1 MDRGIFVALSGA
13 VLQERRLEA
22 LTDNLANVN
31 TAGFKK
37 QKPVFEDAMPNPWS
51 ARTFARSNGVS
62 IDMSQ
67 GMTEKT
73 DRKLDVAIKGDGFF
87 VVNTKNGPRYTRD
100 GNFAIGVDGTLLTRE
115 GYKVQGESGVIKLTS
130 PDVTIDASGNVQ
142 EKGVTIDRLKLVS
155 FNKPEGLTRE
165 AGLFVPS
172 DPAVKETRV
181 SDNTQLEQGYIEVSN
196 VNAVK
201 AMTTMIEAMRS
212 YETHAKMIQT
222 MDDMTRK
229 AIEEVGRV

>member
-13 VLQERRLEA
+13 VLQERRLEI
-22 LTDNLANVN
+22 LTDNLANIN

-51 ARTFARSNGVS
+51 TRTFAKSNGVTV
-62 IDMSQ
+62 DMSQ

-87 VVNTKNGPRYTRD
+87 VVDTANGPRYTRD
-100 GNFAIGVDGTLLTRE
+100 GNFSMGIDGTLLTRE
-115 GYKVQGESGVIKLTS
+115 GYAVRGEKGVIKLTTA
-130 PDVTIDASGNVQ
+130 DVTIDATGNVQ
-142 EKGVTIDRLKLVS
+142 EKGVTLDRLKLVS
-155 FNKPEGLTRE
+155 FNNISGLRRE
-165 AGLFVPS
+165 AGFFVPS
-172 DPAVKETRV
+172 DPSVKETKV
-181 SDNTQLEQGYIEVSN
+181 GANTQVEQGYIETSN
-196 VNAVK
+196 VNAVR

-222 MDDMTRK
+222 MDEMTKK
-229 AIEEVGRV
+229 AIEDVGRV